1 MPSASP
7 AITKL
12 AEALAALLA
21 EAAPPPLVPNQRPTP
36 PSWRERLWTAPLDC
50 RIGVVEL
57 AEALG
62 RSKAFCYRLTRLKE
76 VPFRR
81 LDGQLLFRV
90 GDIRDWLKQREDVVV
105 RPVH

>member
-1 MPSASP
+1 MAT
-7 AITKL
+7 AVDRL
-12 AEALAALLA
+12 AGALRDLLA
-21 EAAPPPLVPNQRPTP
+21 EFAVAPTPATTHTPAP

-105 RPVH
+105 RAAH